1 MVINVPNLK
10 ELNILGFIFWHSEKK
25 IFYQKIFFK
34 DAKNIKIII
43 DKMIYLKNISK
54 KLRNNFFAKIK
65 K

>member
-25 IFYQKIFFK
+25 IFYQKIFFQRCK
-34 DAKNIKIII
+34 KNKIII

-54 KLRNNFFAKIK
+54 KLMKPKNKIH
-65 K
+65 

>member
-34 DAKNIKIII
+34 DAKKIKIII
-43 DKMIYLKNISK
+43 YIMIYLKNISK
-54 KLRNNFFAKIK
+54 KLMKPKNKIQ
-65 K
+65 